1 VGILG
6 EIGRYGDICFIKLKG
21 GKMLQTIRNIDIDG
35 KRVFIRCDFNVPKD
49 EFGNITDDRRIRA
62 ALPTIMYCIDH
73 DCKIILASHFERP
86 TPGVYE
92 EKYSLTPVAK
102 RLHTLLKKEILKAD
116 DVVGEDAKA
125 KAKQLKNGDVLLLE
139 NLRFH
144 PGETTNDEEFAKELA
159 SFADVYI
166 NDAFGACHRKHASI
180 YAMAL
185 LYPIEARAA
194 GFLLTKEVNFFKKT
208 LENPD
213 RPFLAVVGGSK
224 VSGKLQALYNLIN
237 KVDKIIVGGGMAFTF
252 LKAQGYEVGKSLI
265 EPDLIDKAKEIMQ
278 KALENGVKF
287 YLPVDLVVAPKM
299 DEYATVKYLPSQEIP
314 KDWMGLDVGPASSRL
329 FREVINDVQVIIW
342 NGPMGVYE
350 IDKFAKGSIM
360 MSHHIAESNATT
372 IVGGGDTA
380 DVTKRAGD
388 IDEMTFVSTGGGAS
402 LELMEGKTL
411 PGIEVLEVKKV

>member
-1 VGILG
+1 MLRTIKDV
-6 EIGRYGDICFIKLKG
+6 EDIE
-21 GKMLQTIRNIDIDG
+21 G

-49 EFGNITDDRRIRA
+49 EDGNITDDRRIRA

-92 EKYSLTPVAK
+92 EKYSLNPVAK
-102 RLHTLLKKEILKAD
+102 RLHTLLKKEILKAS
-116 DVVGEDAKA
+116 DVVGEDAKT
-125 KAKQLKNGDVLLLE
+125 KAASLKEGDILLLA

-159 SFADVYI
+159 SFADIYV

-180 YAMAL
+180 YALAL
-185 LYPIEARAA
+185 QFPKKHRVA
-194 GFLLTKEVNFFKKT
+194 GFLLKKEVNFFSKT
-208 LENPD
+208 LQKPD
-213 RPFLAVVGGSK
+213 RPFLAVIGGSK
-224 VSGKLQALYNLIN
+224 VSGKLEAIENLIS
-237 KVDKIIVGGGMAFTF
+237 KVDKIIIGGAMAFTF
-252 LKAQGYEVGKSLI
+252 LKARGFNVGKSLV
-265 EPDLIDKAKEIMQ
+265 EDDLLDVAKETMDKAIKQ
-278 KALENGVKF
+278 GVKF
-287 YLPVDLVVAPKM
+287 YLPVDLVVAPKV
-299 DEYATVKYLPSQEIP
+299 DEFAPIKYLPAQEIP

-329 FREVINDVQVIIW
+329 FREVINDTQLIIW

-350 IDKFAKGSIM
+350 MDKFAKGSIM

-372 IVGGGDTA
+372 VVGGGDTA

-402 LELMEGKTL
+402 LQLLEGKTL
-411 PGIEVLEVKKV
+411 PGVEVLDTK